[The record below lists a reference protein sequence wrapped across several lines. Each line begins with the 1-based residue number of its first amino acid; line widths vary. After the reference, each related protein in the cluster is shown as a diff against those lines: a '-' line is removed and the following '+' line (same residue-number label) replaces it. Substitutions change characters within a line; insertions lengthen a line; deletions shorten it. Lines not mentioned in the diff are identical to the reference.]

1 MGPTI
6 IMAVVLLAAVT
17 AVTLL
22 AAAVRVPYTTAL
34 VLAGLAL
41 GTSGSVPPVALGSE
55 VVLGLFLPILLF
67 EASITTNAGHLQ
79 EDWLP
84 VGLLAT
90 VGVFLSAG
98 VTGAAVCWALGV
110 PPVLGA
116 LLGVMFSI
124 TDTVAV
130 LAVFRS
136 LQVPRRLV
144 TIIEGES
151 LFNDGV
157 TLVLFKLVLAVALTG
172 LFDPYAGV
180 VEFVAVSAG
189 GAAVGALLGS
199 LGSLVLRQARSHLSE
214 IAVSVLMALGTY
226 HVAERVHVSGV
237 IAVVVA
243 GLLVGN
249 WAWQRA
255 LEPSS
260 QIAMRSFWEF
270 AAFGVNSLV
279 FLLVGL
285 NIRPE
290 TLLQRAPEIL
300 ACMAAIYVG
309 RAVTV
314 YGGFRLLRRA
324 RMRPVPP
331 GWEHVFVW
339 GNIKGSLT
347 MVLALSLPPAVPQRE
362 LLVTVCVGVVLVS
375 LLVQGLSLGPLIRG
389 LRLVGTTPLQR
400 LFEQQQLALIR
411 ARAAQAEIAS
421 LADAGIVSRGAF
433 ERLRSRYQVTIAA
446 AERELRRLAT
456 ENQGYMDASLDPI
469 LHRVYEVEKAAVLRA
484 LGQGL
489 VSEEVGAGALLQ
501 LDALLVRT
509 EPSAAAERAAA
520 AEAGVEADHE
530 GPQTG
535 P

>member
-1 MGPTI
+1 MDGAIAMGL
-6 IMAVVLLAAVT
+6 VLLAAVT

-22 AAAVRVPYTTAL
+22 AGAIRVPYSTAL
-34 VLAGLAL
+34 VLAGVLL
-41 GTSGSVPPVALGSE
+41 GHGGWVPAVALGPE
-55 VVLGLFLPILLF
+55 VVLGVFLPILLF
-67 EASITTNAGHLQ
+67 EASITTNAAHLR

-84 VGLLAT
+84 VGLLSTA
-90 VGVFLSAG
+90 GVFAS
-98 VTGAAVCWALGV
+98 AAVTAALVGWG
-110 PPVLGA
+110 LGLPGALAA

-144 TIIEGES
+144 TIVEGES

-157 TLVLFKLVLAVALTG
+157 TLVLFKVVLAVVVTG
-172 LFDPYAGV
+172 VFRPFDSV
-180 VEFVAVSAG
+180 LDIVAVSAG
-189 GAAVGALLGS
+189 GIALGALLGG

-226 HVAERVHVSGV
+226 HTAERLHVSGV

-243 GLLVGN
+243 GLVVGN
-249 WAWQRA
+249 WAWRRA

-270 AAFGVNSLV
+270 AAFGVNSAV

-285 NIRPE
+285 NIHPDA
-290 TLLQRAPEIL
+290 LLRHAPAIA
-300 ACMAAIYVG
+300 ACLGAIHVG

-314 YGGFRLLRRA
+314 YGGFRLLARS
-324 RMRPVPP
+324 RMRPVPG

-347 MVLALSLPPAVPQRE
+347 MVLALSLPAAVPQRD
-362 LLVTVCVGVVLVS
+362 LVVTVTVGVVLVS
-375 LLVQGLSLGPLIRG
+375 LLLQGVSLGPLIARLG
-389 LRLVGTTPLQR
+389 LVSVSGLQR
-400 LFEQQQLALIR
+400 AFEVQQLALIQ
-411 ARAAQAEIAS
+411 ARAAQAEIAA

-433 ERLRSRYQVTIAA
+433 ERLRSRYQVAIAR

-456 ENQGYMDASLDPI
+456 ENPSHMDRSLEVI
-469 LHRVYEVEKAAVLRA
+469 NHRVHQVEKAAVMRA
-484 LGQGL
+484 LGEGL
-489 VSEEVGAGALLQ
+489 VSEEVGGEALLH
-501 LDALLVRT
+501 LDRLLVET
-509 EPSAAAERAAA
+509 EPASGAERATP
-520 AEAGVEADHE
+520 E
-530 GPQTG
+530 GPA
-535 P
+535 